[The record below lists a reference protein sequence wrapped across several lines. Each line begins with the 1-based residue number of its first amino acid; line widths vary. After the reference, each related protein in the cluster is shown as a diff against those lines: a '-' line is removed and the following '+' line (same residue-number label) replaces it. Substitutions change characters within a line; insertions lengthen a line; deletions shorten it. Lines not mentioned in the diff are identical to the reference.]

1 MHLKKRSVEV
11 HFFES
16 SPVCVVGVSFGVGGG
31 AFSCAGMEGGI
42 LLLGLF
48 PPRTQTENRGT
59 PLSTISAGALW
70 IGYNVLD
77 GLVRRIAAD
86 QPHAGT
92 RARRDVA
99 LRDRFNP
106 SLSRPSSTRPSNA
119 LDSEPSRAV
128 FFTFFDHTPNKTARP
143 IHTQMRRAGKPTS
156 FFQIS
161 RAPDRRHSC
170 TDLSSHRRQRGL
182 VVFARC
188 LVRR

>member
-1 MHLKKRSVEV
+1 MWWWGE
-11 HFFES
+11 
-16 SPVCVVGVSFGVGGG
+16 SFGVVVG
-31 AFSCAGMEGGI
+31 AFSCAGMEGGV

-48 PPRTQTENRGT
+48 SPRTQTENRGT

-92 RARRDVA
+92 RARRDEA

-119 LDSEPSRAV
+119 LNSEPSRAV
-128 FFTFFDHTPNKTARP
+128 FFTFSITHRIKPHGPYTPKCEEPANPPR
-143 IHTQMRRAGKPTS
+143 S
-156 FFQIS
+156 FKSVELQTV
-161 RAPDRRHSC
+161 A
-170 TDLSSHRRQRGL
+170 
-182 VVFARC
+182 V
-188 LVRR
+188 LVRTYLLIGGSEA

>member
-1 MHLKKRSVEV
+1 M
-11 HFFES
+11 
-16 SPVCVVGVSFGVGGG
+16 SFGVVVG
-31 AFSCAGMEGGI
+31 AFSCAGMEGGV

-128 FFTFFDHTPNKTARP
+128 FFTYAKSRQTHFVLSNQSSSRP
-143 IHTQMRRAGKPTS
+143 SP
-156 FFQIS
+156 F
-161 RAPDRRHSC
+161 
-170 TDLSSHRRQRGL
+170 LYGL
-182 VVFARC
+182 IFS
-188 LVRR
+188 